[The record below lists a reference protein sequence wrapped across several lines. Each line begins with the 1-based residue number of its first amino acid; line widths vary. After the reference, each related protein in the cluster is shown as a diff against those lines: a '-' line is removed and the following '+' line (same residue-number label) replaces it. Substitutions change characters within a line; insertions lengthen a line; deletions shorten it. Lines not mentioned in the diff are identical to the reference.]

1 MRSFKK
7 AILRQRRVISDTPSL
22 RYLISVSANPNSGG
36 GGGCS
41 LISVSF
47 EIPGDDPVTYSWNI
61 DNAGEVIVIDSCIDL
76 NTLTYNCIGRIDF
89 QWNDEITC

>member
-7 AILRQRRVISDTPSL
+7 GILRQRRIISETSSL
-22 RYLISVSANPNSGG
+22 RYLISVSANPNPGG

-41 LISVSF
+41 LINVSF
-47 EIPGDDPVTYSWNI
+47 ALPGDDPVTYSWNI

-89 QWNDEITC
+89 QWNDEIIC